1 MDSYLQA
8 DIPPSAWILIGIGI
22 LLLLIS
28 GFMSS
33 SEVAFFSL
41 SPQDIEDIK
50 EEEHPNDGI
59 LHKLLGDS
67 ERLLATILI
76 GNNLVN
82 VTIVMLL
89 SVGLSRVFDFT
100 GNASLQFLVQVVLLT
115 FLLLLFG
122 EIIPKVYAQGKPL
135 EFSRF
140 AAPIVA
146 GISRALYPFSSLLV
160 RSTNIVTRRMH
171 RKRYDFSADEL
182 SQAVDLLQDQG
193 EEEKAMFGEII
204 NFHAKTASEIM
215 IPRIDMVSIPSDL
228 SFREMLDRLI
238 ESGYSRVPI
247 YEGSQ
252 DHIQG
257 IIYLKD
263 LIPYRAEEDDFDWLN
278 LIRKAYFVP
287 ENKRLDDLLEEFRS
301 QKIHM
306 SIVVD
311 EFGGTSGLITLED
324 ILEEVVGEISDEYDE
339 EELPYKR
346 LPDGSYLFDGKTS
359 INDFLRAMELPAGT
373 FGEAEEAVDT
383 LGGLVL
389 EVKEELPSEGDR
401 VEIAHWQF
409 IVRSVEKFRITEIQ
423 VIPPEGYKA

>member
-1 MDSYLQA
+1 
-8 DIPPSAWILIGIGI
+8 
-22 LLLLIS
+22 
-28 GFMSS
+28 
-33 SEVAFFSL
+33 
-41 SPQDIEDIK
+41 
-50 EEEHPNDGI
+50 
-59 LHKLLGDS
+59 
-67 ERLLATILI
+67 
-76 GNNLVN
+76 
-82 VTIVMLL
+82 
-89 SVGLSRVFDFT
+89 
-100 GNASLQFLVQVVLLT
+100 
-115 FLLLLFG
+115 
-122 EIIPKVYAQGKPL
+122 
-135 EFSRF
+135 
-140 AAPIVA
+140 
-146 GISRALYPFSSLLV
+146 
-160 RSTNIVTRRMH
+160 
-171 RKRYDFSADEL
+171 
-182 SQAVDLLQDQG
+182 
-193 EEEKAMFGEII
+193 MFGEII